1 MSNKDLCQIK
11 TFFHLGKALDLTVP
25 QRKIVIKT
33 KVHIVQTT
41 KLFYVHTRGIHFIE
55 GNGFLMISQVA
66 FDENMIN

>member
-33 KVHIVQTT
+33 KVHIV
-41 KLFYVHTRGIHFIE
+41 
-55 GNGFLMISQVA
+55 
-66 FDENMIN
+66 

>member
-11 TFFHLGKALDLTVP
+11 TFSFRESSRLDSTSEE
-25 QRKIVIKT
+25 KIVIKT
-33 KVHIVQTT
+33 KVHIVYAT

-55 GNGFLMISQVA
+55 GNGFLMVSQVT